1 MTTPFENLIRATL
14 SDLAEEAPPVQDQLT
29 PAERR
34 VRNRRRTTM
43 ALSAAGTIAAVL
55 VATPFAIAST
65 RSDAPRPAAPSA
77 RPTPSPSVSFDPSA
91 RPSPRESYR
100 SPVPIASSTVPG
112 RLPDGRLPMPA
123 ASPSPSPE
131 TASPSPRM
139 PGASPSPRMPG
150 ASPSP
155 SSPPVSPSPAVPS
168 PQPSPQR

>member
-1 MTTPFENLIRATL
+1 VTTPFENLIRATL

-65 RSDAPRPAAPSA
+65 RTDAPRPAAPSA

-91 RPSPRESYR
+91 RPSPRESFR
-100 SPVPIASSTVPG
+100 PPVPIASSTVPG

-123 ASPSPSPE
+123 ASPSPAPEQVSPGLRMPA
-131 TASPSPRM
+131 ASPRPSSPRV
-139 PGASPSPRMPG
+139 
-150 ASPSP
+150 SPSP
-155 SSPPVSPSPAVPS
+155 SVPP
-168 PQPSPQR
+168 PQPSPER

>member
-65 RSDAPRPAAPSA
+65 RTDAPRPAAPSA

-91 RPSPRESYR
+91 RPSPRESFR
-100 SPVPIASSTVPG
+100 PPVPIASSTVPG

-123 ASPSPSPE
+123 ASPSPAPEQVSPGLRMPA
-131 TASPSPRM
+131 ASPRPSSPRV
-139 PGASPSPRMPG
+139 
-150 ASPSP
+150 SPSP
-155 SSPPVSPSPAVPS
+155 SVPP
-168 PQPSPQR
+168 PQPSPER